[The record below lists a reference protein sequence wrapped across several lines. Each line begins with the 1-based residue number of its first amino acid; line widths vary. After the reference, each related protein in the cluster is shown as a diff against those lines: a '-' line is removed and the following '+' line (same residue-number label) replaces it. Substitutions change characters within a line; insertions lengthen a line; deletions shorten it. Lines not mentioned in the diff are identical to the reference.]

1 MNDGDCMSKTAKIDN
16 EDKLFKKALEMGS
29 KIAAM
34 QGYKLS
40 NQGTTQATKAKA
52 IYMFL
57 VQVKQITPLP
67 EDKTDG
73 KNIRKRLALWIH
85 SALPDDDPLK

>member
-1 MNDGDCMSKTAKIDN
+1 MSKTAKLEN
-16 EDKLFKKALEMGS
+16 EDKLFKKALEVGT

-34 QGYKLS
+34 QGYTLT
-40 NQGTTQATKAKA
+40 NQGTTPSMKAKA
-52 IYMFL
+52 IYLFL
-57 VQVKQITPLP
+57 VEVNQITPLP
-67 EDKTDG
+67 ADKCDG